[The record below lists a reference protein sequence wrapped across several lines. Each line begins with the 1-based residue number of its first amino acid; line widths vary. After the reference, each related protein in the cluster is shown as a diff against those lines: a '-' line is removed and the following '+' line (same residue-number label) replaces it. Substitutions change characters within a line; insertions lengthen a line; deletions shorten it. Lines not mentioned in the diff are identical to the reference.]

1 MKRCLISEMEDHI
14 FEDRDSLVKDLLQ
27 MLERGSSNDVKIK
40 LIDGEITANKDM
52 LMARSKYF
60 ASKFTEE
67 GGTLAAD
74 MSDLTGKFIMRK
86 IIGFLYSGSLQ
97 FGDLFMDGLFS
108 LLHMSEL
115 LLQDKLKA
123 QVDNYI
129 KATLRKQPETEDHFF
144 EDRDSLVEDLL
155 GMLEKGSLNDVKIKL
170 SDGEITANKHI
181 LRARS
186 EYFSTHLPGKAGG
199 TGVVHMSHIIHC
211 SKAIMDKITEFLFS
225 GSLQLGDLSMDQ
237 LLKVCHMSV
246 ILKLDKVKA
255 QVDNYIREDRVKTLL
270 KQPIKTLKII
280 EDTDLFNS
288 TLRSGDRAFTHNF
301 CTIVP
306 LVGDRVMV
314 GNHNM
319 RRARAV
325 RCPGSFNLIKD
336 IFVLRAEWTYQ
347 PTSIKIVEAT
357 WISPNEATE
366 EQKKQIDR
374 SFDLVDF
381 TVGDLMSTIK
391 ESGLFLWS
399 LRVRVHDQ
407 EPSSQGKGLLKLR
420 HKRKRE
426 A

>member
-129 KATLRKQPETEDHFF
+129 KATLRKQPETEDHFY

-225 GSLQLGDLSMDQ
+225 GSLQLCDLCSSFKAKKIDERGTQ
-237 LLKVCHMSV
+237 LM
-246 ILKLDKVKA
+246 
-255 QVDNYIREDRVKTLL
+255 RE
-270 KQPIKTLKII
+270 
-280 EDTDLFNS
+280 
-288 TLRSGDRAFTHNF
+288 
-301 CTIVP
+301 
-306 LVGDRVMV
+306 
-314 GNHNM
+314 
-319 RRARAV
+319 
-325 RCPGSFNLIKD
+325 
-336 IFVLRAEWTYQ
+336 
-347 PTSIKIVEAT
+347 
-357 WISPNEATE
+357 
-366 EQKKQIDR
+366 
-374 SFDLVDF
+374 
-381 TVGDLMSTIK
+381 
-391 ESGLFLWS
+391 
-399 LRVRVHDQ
+399 
-407 EPSSQGKGLLKLR
+407 SSQRKG
-420 HKRKRE
+420 HKRLK
-426 A
+426 